1 MAVQFV
7 TYNDSTMQPGKFYS
21 VKVNLDQAS
30 ALVEENITSQTNL
43 NNISLYETTGNI
55 NTEIKFFKEI
65 NTSYGIGHE
74 EISASKLYLPND
86 KIQVRFNPPFTGV
99 VIKK

>member
-7 TYNDSTMQPGKFYS
+7 TYNDDTMQPGKFYS
-21 VKVNLDQAS
+21 LRVNLDQAT
-30 ALVEENITSQTNL
+30 ALIEETITTQTNL
-43 NNISLYETTGNI
+43 SNMTLYETTGNI
-55 NTEIKFFKEI
+55 MTELKFFKEI

-74 EISASKLYLPND
+74 EVDVHKLYLPGD